1 MSRSPGFCTSC
12 RTAVLAERHPDTEID
27 SDLLEAMAFDPY
39 DGLVEAVCGLVAG
52 DARREAPAE
61 TGLRCMRGRDTAE
74 VMPGAV
80 GIADLK

>member
-1 MSRSPGFCTSC
+1 
-12 RTAVLAERHPDTEID
+12 
-27 SDLLEAMAFDPY
+27 MAFDPY